1 VTATLNPPEQPV
13 QFMLPVGIDEEPPKK
28 PGGLFLTFLLLGII
42 GYAGYRVYPPLL
54 DLWQRAH
61 ATAEG
66 PSAPAKTDALPQTPT
81 QDNSDVKPE
90 AQSANQA
97 SIPAPTASNAAA
109 PMDNTSPLPVT
120 QPNAAAAAPANAQTT
135 SPAAASAPAAAPPK
149 PAAPPAP
156 TAAQVFASKLR
167 SDLTGNI
174 LKDKV
179 SIQATATALT
189 LSGSLSLAEHREL
202 LGHLRTVPAGV
213 RVIDDIESADGTK
226 EAAPVNTNVGWV
238 WVRSTP
244 AGGTILVDGA
254 VTGLTT
260 PARLE
265 LKPGQHEVRVERDGV
280 GTAKRSVVVNQGQT
294 MQITE
299 SLE

>member
-1 VTATLNPPEQPV
+1 
-13 QFMLPVGIDEEPPKK
+13 MLPVGIDEEPPKK

-66 PSAPAKTDALPQTPT
+66 PAAPAKTDALPQTPT
-81 QDNSDVKPE
+81 QDDSDVKPE

-109 PMDNTSPLPVT
+109 PMDNSSPLPVT
-120 QPNAAAAAPANAQTT
+120 QPNAAAAAPANAPTT